1 MNAMPWGKELAVDG
15 VDEETEVD
23 LPRKE
28 ARTGLL
34 LGGLFFVGL
43 LGFAAITPLDAG
55 AIATGS
61 VAVSGNRQAVQH
73 PDGGVVTELAVQE
86 GSQVRQGQVLLK
98 VSATDIVAAERGLTS
113 EIIMLL
119 AQRARLQAERDGA
132 AGITTPVEY
141 SSYLASDAPLAA
153 DAMRSQRLLFDAR
166 RQSMAT
172 ERGVLGQRIA
182 QHNRQINGYS
192 HQITSNRTQ
201 RQLIGDELEGM
212 RTMSERGFVSKNRLR
227 ATERAAAQL
236 DGDFGA
242 LQSDVARLD
251 EAIGESRLQIVSV
264 NRQMM
269 EEVALQLRDVQIRL
283 DELQPKLIAAREK
296 LDKSVIRAPAS
307 GRVVALNIF
316 TVGGV
321 VSPGEVLMEIV
332 PDDKSLIVEAQANPT
347 DADDLYPGMETQVRF
362 SGVQERSLPIL
373 MGSIREVSAD
383 SFEDERTG
391 VPYFRIEVEV
401 PPEQLAKLEELRGEN
416 PLRAGMP
423 AEVMVPLRKRT
434 ALDYLI
440 EPLTQT
446 IWKSGREH

>member
-23 LPRKE
+23 SPRKE

-98 VSATDIVAAERGLTS
+98 VSATEIVAAERGLTS

-192 HQITSNRTQ
+192 QQITSNRTQ